1 MSQTMLY
8 KAPGP
13 HAIHGHML
21 DFIVVADE
29 QIDAAIAEGWHL
41 TTPEAVAAV
50 DREKAEAEARAQAQA
65 EQEAAA
71 KLADDTAPPTRDELE
86 QMAAKLGLP
95 FNSRTSDKKLR
106 QMIDAAA
113 APAETPATEG

>member
-8 KAPGP
+8 RAPGP

-21 DFIVVADE
+21 DFIIVDDD
-29 QIDAAIAEGWHL
+29 QIDAALDDGWYL

-50 DREKAEAEARAQAQA
+50 EREKAETAARAQAQA

-95 FNSRTSDKKLR
+95 FGPRVSDKKLR
-106 QMIDAAA
+106 AMVDAAT
-113 APAETPATEG
+113 TPTEG